1 MGKLILTRYR
11 DGVLSALHD
20 GKRVIL
26 LDWNGK
32 SDAPRRGD
40 IFRARIESVNRGIE
54 AAFADLG
61 GGYKG
66 YLPLEGDKSMKAG
79 AELSVQVDKEAVKT
93 KLPVLTRQLSLPG
106 KYLVL
111 LPEGRGIRWSRKL
124 DPESLP
130 ADLSERLAP
139 YAQDSGLIVRTNA
152 ADAEPEMIQQEAGR
166 LSELTKQIAVRAEHS
181 LCPSLLLKGEA
192 EYLALLRD
200 LREGEAEEILT
211 DDQEIFREA
220 EEWLKGNQ
228 PEDLP
233 KLRLYT
239 DPQMPLAALYSL
251 ETALRRATEKKVWLK
266 SGGYLIIEPT
276 EAMTVIDV
284 NTGKNEGRR
293 SAEET
298 ILETDLEAAWEV
310 AAQLR
315 LRNISGIIVVDF
327 INLKEEANR
336 AKLTAAFAEAVKA
349 DPVHTAVEGLTRL
362 GLMELTREKRSAPL
376 REKISPSAGP
386 DSFSEKSC

>member
-1 MGKLILTRYR
+1 M
-11 DGVLSALHD
+11 
-20 GKRVIL
+20 IL

-61 GGYKG
+61 SGYKG
-66 YLPLEGDKSMKAG
+66 YLPLEGDKSLKAG

-111 LPEGRGIRWSRKL
+111 LPEGRGISWSRKI

-152 ADAEPEMIQQEAGR
+152 ADAEPESILQEAGR
-166 LSELTKQIAVRAEHS
+166 LSELAKRIPVRAEHS

-220 EEWLKGNQ
+220 IRRTGVAPGEILFIDDSPRNVEAAAAAGM
-228 PEDLP
+228 
-233 KLRLYT
+233 RS
-239 DPQMPLAALYSL
+239 ALYIQGENL
-251 ETALRRATEKKVWLK
+251 EE
-266 SGGYLIIEPT
+266 LIE
-276 EAMTVIDV
+276 
-284 NTGKNEGRR
+284 NH
-293 SAEET
+293 
-298 ILETDLEAAWEV
+298 LE
-310 AAQLR
+310 
-315 LRNISGIIVVDF
+315 S
-327 INLKEEANR
+327 
-336 AKLTAAFAEAVKA
+336 
-349 DPVHTAVEGLTRL
+349 
-362 GLMELTREKRSAPL
+362 
-376 REKISPSAGP
+376 
-386 DSFSEKSC
+386 